1 MEAASSPTIRSRLTL
16 LVLAAVIPASVMAA
30 VLISYNYKEER
41 ARQERNAIATARA
54 MVQGIDREL
63 LSVMTAAQ
71 VLATSPYLQDG
82 DLRRFYD
89 QAKSVVELQIGSS
102 IVLYGADG
110 QMLLSTLRPFGGQLP
125 RITNDVR
132 ARLIETRRPVL
143 SDLFIGPVTRRP
155 VISVEI
161 PIFHGDQFI
170 YGLAF
175 AIPTDRFSDLLRNEH
190 LPPGWIVTVFDSS
203 GTIVARTHEMDR
215 FLGKKDS
222 PELISR
228 MMDVNED
235 ALPTV
240 SVEGIAVLSAF
251 SRSDAFKWAVAI
263 GIPSASL
270 TRQLWASL
278 ALVIV
283 GSTALAVASGLLAWR
298 VGGQI
303 AASIHGL
310 IAPALAIGM
319 GKVVAIPS
327 LHFKEADEVGQALA
341 RASRML
347 RDAEHR
353 ANHDS
358 LSGLPNRELFEEVA
372 NQRLALCRREGGEL
386 AILYVDLDDFKSVN
400 DGYGHA
406 VGDELL
412 CAVAA
417 RLRNSIRGDDVAARF
432 GGDEFVVLLTDTPRP
447 AAATVANNLVD
458 VLSRPYPIGPL
469 TLRISASIGV
479 AAYPSS
485 DASISTLVANADA
498 AMYKAKKAGKRRAAF
513 ADAA

>member
-1 MEAASSPTIRSRLTL
+1 
-16 LVLAAVIPASVMAA
+16 
-30 VLISYNYKEER
+30 
-41 ARQERNAIATARA
+41 
-54 MVQGIDREL
+54 
-63 LSVMTAAQ
+63 
-71 VLATSPYLQDG
+71 
-82 DLRRFYD
+82 
-89 QAKSVVELQIGSS
+89 
-102 IVLYGADG
+102 
-110 QMLLSTLRPFGGQLP
+110 
-125 RITNDVR
+125 
-132 ARLIETRRPVL
+132 
-143 SDLFIGPVTRRP
+143 
-155 VISVEI
+155 
-161 PIFHGDQFI
+161 
-170 YGLAF
+170 
-175 AIPTDRFSDLLRNEH
+175 
-190 LPPGWIVTVFDSS
+190 
-203 GTIVARTHEMDR
+203 
-215 FLGKKDS
+215 
-222 PELISR
+222 
-228 MMDVNED
+228 
-235 ALPTV
+235 
-240 SVEGIAVLSAF
+240 
-251 SRSDAFKWAVAI
+251 
-263 GIPSASL
+263 
-270 TRQLWASL
+270 
-278 ALVIV
+278 
-283 GSTALAVASGLLAWR
+283 
-298 VGGQI
+298 
-303 AASIHGL
+303 
-310 IAPALAIGM
+310 
-319 GKVVAIPS
+319 
-327 LHFKEADEVGQALA
+327 
-341 RASRML
+341 ML